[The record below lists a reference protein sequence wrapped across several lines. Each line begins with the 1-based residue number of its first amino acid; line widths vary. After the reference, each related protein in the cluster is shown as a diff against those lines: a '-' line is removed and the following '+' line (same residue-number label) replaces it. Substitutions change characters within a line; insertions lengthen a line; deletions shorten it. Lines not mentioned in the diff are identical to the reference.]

1 MKKLCIFIIRLCLDD
16 CLSNLIQVQGKMYDN
31 KRKMK
36 GRKGSEE
43 AEIDST
49 NEFLLGNQVIA
60 SCKELNDY
68 MKLAAV
74 KQKLL
79 VNLIELDH

>member
-1 MKKLCIFIIRLCLDD
+1 
-16 CLSNLIQVQGKMYDN
+16 
-31 KRKMK
+31 MK

-43 AEIDST
+43 AEADTT
-49 NEFLLGNQVIA
+49 NEFLLGNQVIS

-74 KQKLL
+74 KQNLL
-79 VNLIELDH
+79 INLTGLDH